1 MFQYYNYLIWI
12 MQMIWKIMFK
22 RELVRI
28 LQLLNT
34 NNTDNMKNKKNLN

>member
-1 MFQYYNYLIWI
+1 

-34 NNTDNMKNKKNLN
+34 DNMKNKKNLN